1 MVALPVGSME
11 VQIVMTPAGSDKG
24 GWLRFVRWSVYVN
37 EESGGITDKGLLIEK
52 VFEFVVSKETTTD
65 WSR

>member
-1 MVALPVGSME
+1 
-11 VQIVMTPAGSDKG
+11 
-24 GWLRFVRWSVYVN
+24 VYVN

-65 WSR
+65 